1 MSTISSTLSSLTSTS
16 TGTTSTGSTTSGALL
31 SQSDFLELLTTQ
43 LKYQDPSKPVDNTEF
58 VSEMAQFSQLSAT
71 DAINT
76 TVSGLASSLDTSQAL
91 SSSSLVGQYVMV
103 PSSSLT
109 YSSGSDAVGAVNM
122 TSAGT
127 VDVTVKDSS
136 GNTVTTIPVTSS
148 SSGLT
153 EFEWDGTD
161 SSGNAV
167 SSGTYT
173 MTASNG
179 SSTLTTYAAGE
190 VVSVTPAGTSS
201 GSTGSTALDVSGV
214 GEVALSDV
222 AKIF

>member
-1 MSTISSTLSSLTSTS
+1 MSSVSSSTLSSLTSTS

-43 LKYQDPSKPVDNTEF
+43 LEYQDPSNPVDNTEF
-58 VSEMAQFSQLSAT
+58 VSEMAQFSQLEAT
-71 DAINT
+71 DSINT
-76 TVSGLASSLDTSQAL
+76 TVSGLATSLDTSQAL
-91 SSSSLVGQYVMV
+91 SSAGLVGQYVMV
-103 PSSSLT
+103 PGTSIT
-109 YSSGSDAVGAVNM
+109 YTSGSDAVGAVDM

-127 VDVTVKDSS
+127 VDVTVSDSS
-136 GNTVTTIPVTSS
+136 GNTITTIPVTAT

-167 SSGTYT
+167 TAGTYT
-173 MTASNG
+173 ISATSG
-179 SSTLTTYAAGE
+179 TTSLTTYTAGE
-190 VVSVTPAGTSS
+190 VVGVTPPGSS
-201 GSTGSTALDVSGV
+201 GSTTLDVEGV

-222 AKIF
+222 AKIY